1 MNEMYPARLTIP
13 IPGTSNG
20 TFEFT
25 CENDT
30 KVTDFTKTVLDN
42 IDKNVTK
49 FELLDGKKQAF
60 AETAVLGDVKSS
72 KFHMKVN

>member
-13 IPGTSNG
+13 IPGTANG

-30 KVTDFTKTVLDN
+30 KVTDFTKTVLDS

-49 FELLDGKKQAF
+49 FELLDGNK
-60 AETAVLGDVKSS
+60 
-72 KFHMKVN
+72 